1 ASCQGSFARAT
12 RLWQLATRH
21 TQRIMRL
28 GILGGG
34 RAAWAF
40 GSAWKRIGWPLS
52 GVWLRDE
59 SQSRIA
65 ELLETSRLDL
75 ADLAHESELLLIA
88 VSDRA
93 IASVAA
99 AIPDSEALVFHASGA
114 LLSVRDGFSLHPLR
128 SLSPVGTPSD
138 LEGTLLVF
146 EGQHKR
152 TAKLIATAVGARF
165 CEVAPEQK
173 ALYHAAAVFGA
184 NYVAAALDISE
195 RLMQRAGVDNARED
209 LVALAL
215 SAIENWR
222 RHDGAQRFT
231 GPASRRDAEVM
242 QRHIAALADEPQLAE
257 IYELLAA
264 EIAGSLFASSGD
276 GVHNRRPL
284 GAG

>member
-1 ASCQGSFARAT
+1 
-12 RLWQLATRH
+12 
-21 TQRIMRL
+21 MRL

-59 SQSRIA
+59 SRSHIP
-65 ELLETSRLDL
+65 ELLETARMDMD
-75 ADLAHESELLLIA
+75 DLAHESELLLIA

-93 IASVAA
+93 IPAVAA
-99 AIPDSEALVFHASGA
+99 RIPESEALVMHASGA
-114 LLSVRDGFSLHPLR
+114 LLSVRGGFSLHPLK
-128 SLSPVGTPSD
+128 SLPPVGQPSD

-146 EGQHKR
+146 EGEHRR
-152 TAKLIATAVGARF
+152 TAKLIASAVGARF
-165 CEVAPEQK
+165 AEVAPGEK

-184 NYVAAALDISE
+184 NYVAASLEIAQ
-195 RLMQRAGVDNARED
+195 RLITRAGVQDARED

-222 RHDGAQRFT
+222 RHDDERRFT
-231 GPASRRDAEVM
+231 GPAARGDEEVLRRHMDAL
-242 QRHIAALADEPQLAE
+242 RDEPRLAQ

-264 EIAGSLFASSGD
+264 EIAGSLLAS
-276 GVHNRRPL
+276 PK
-284 GAG
+284 